1 MIKKTYKN
9 SLLVLSLALVISCST
24 NKEESTTVK
33 TNIPVVTVTKVNEV
47 NYSEEIRAAGR
58 ISFNNEYKMS
68 FKTAGIIENIH
79 VKEGQRVKEGQVLAT
94 INTTEIEAKTSQ
106 AEIAVT
112 KAKRDYDRTKALYK
126 DSVATLEQLENVE
139 SQLQNAQQNLQAA
152 QFNLDQSKMT
162 APANGIIQKILI
174 KENEITGAGNPI
186 VVFGAEDKGKVLVTS
201 ISDVDAVKTKNGD
214 KASMYF
220 DAFSEIVFKGE
231 VIEIAGMANAKTGT
245 FEIKIK
251 VDDPKNQ
258 LKSGF
263 IGNATITS
271 SIVNHWIEIPI
282 ESLIQA
288 DKKNGI
294 VYKVE
299 NELAVKQK
307 ISVAKILNDKLLI
320 SSGLSKTDNIIKEGF
335 TRLKGDSILVKSNH

>member
-1 MIKKTYKN
+1 
-9 SLLVLSLALVISCST
+9 
-24 NKEESTTVK
+24 
-33 TNIPVVTVTKVNEV
+33 
-47 NYSEEIRAAGR
+47 
-58 ISFNNEYKMS
+58 
-68 FKTAGIIENIH
+68 
-79 VKEGQRVKEGQVLAT
+79 
-94 INTTEIEAKTSQ
+94 
-106 AEIAVT
+106 
-112 KAKRDYDRTKALYK
+112 
-126 DSVATLEQLENVE
+126 
-139 SQLQNAQQNLQAA
+139 
-152 QFNLDQSKMT
+152 MT

>member
-1 MIKKTYKN
+1 
-9 SLLVLSLALVISCST
+9 
-24 NKEESTTVK
+24 
-33 TNIPVVTVTKVNEV
+33 
-47 NYSEEIRAAGR
+47 
-58 ISFNNEYKMS
+58 
-68 FKTAGIIENIH
+68 
-79 VKEGQRVKEGQVLAT
+79 VKEGQVLAT